1 MATKTR
7 KHEEEKEMGTTE
19 DAEVTKVKSS
29 WTPHLWALVVPV
41 ALTLIAYAIGMLLI
55 YGPTAIAK
63 MIYRLLV

>member
-1 MATKTR
+1 
-7 KHEEEKEMGTTE
+7 MGTTG
-19 DAEVTKVKSS
+19 DAEITEAKSS

-41 ALTLIAYAIGMLLI
+41 ALTVIAYVIGMLLI